1 MAREGEREGERKLRH
16 FGCVE
21 ESKASLKC
29 IEDNYPDRGPCKAF
43 FDTYKEC
50 KKKALQA
57 IREERIRNQTSAF

>member
-1 MAREGEREGERKLRH
+1 MDPDAKKLRH

-29 IEDNYPDRGPCKAF
+29 IEDNYPDRSKCKAF

-50 KKKALQA
+50 KKAALTA
-57 IREERIRNQTSAF
+57 IRDERIRSRKSAF